1 MDVCHGLLL
10 LHSQRAIVLQCC
22 RCGSSE
28 VRSIGFM
35 EVAGGCGVVQHV
47 SASIKATN
55 KGTV

>member
-1 MDVCHGLLL
+1 M
-10 LHSQRAIVLQCC
+10 SQCC

-47 SASIKATN
+47 SAGIKAT
-55 KGTV
+55 KESTV

>member
-1 MDVCHGLLL
+1 V
-10 LHSQRAIVLQCC
+10 SQCC

-47 SASIKATN
+47 SAGIKAT
-55 KGTV
+55 KESTV